1 MEQNVLRT
9 TLKALS
15 SCRGAG
21 TTLVSLMIP
30 CSAQVSQTRQHI
42 VNEIGEAGNIKC
54 RQTRQDVLRALG
66 SAKVLLEKAKTTSTT
81 GLAVY
86 TGYVT
91 SRGGATEF
99 V

>member
-1 MEQNVLRT
+1 MEKSILQT
-9 TLKALS
+9 TLKCLS
-15 SCRGAG
+15 AYRGTG
-21 TTLVSLMIP
+21 TTLVSIMIP
-30 CSAQVSQTRQHI
+30 CNTQVSLARQHI

-54 RQTRQDVLRALG
+54 RQTRQDVQRALG
-66 SAKVLLEKAKTTSTT
+66 SAKVLLEKAKTTQAT

-86 TGYVT
+86 TGYST